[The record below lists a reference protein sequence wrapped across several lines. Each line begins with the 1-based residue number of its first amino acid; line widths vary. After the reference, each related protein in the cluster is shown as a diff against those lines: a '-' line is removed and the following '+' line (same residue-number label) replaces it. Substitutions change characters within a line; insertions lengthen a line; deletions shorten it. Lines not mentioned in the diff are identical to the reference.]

1 MKTEELEKVYN
12 SRPFKI
18 RNADEFDIENILD
31 LFIDPTDG
39 LNSPFDFTNSII
51 KGKNGIRKDDVFAC
65 KSCILSLHIG
75 SVP

>member
-1 MKTEELEKVYN
+1 MTTAELENVYH

-39 LNSPFDFTNSII
+39 LNSPFDFTNSIV
-51 KGKNGIRKDDVFAC
+51 KGKM
-65 KSCILSLHIG
+65 G
-75 SVP
+75 S

>member
-1 MKTEELEKVYN
+1 MTTAELENVYH

-39 LNSPFDFTNSII
+39 LNSPFDFTNSIV
-51 KGKNGIRKDDVFAC
+51 KGKMGWEKQ
-65 KSCILSLHIG
+65 CICVRIMHIT
-75 SVP
+75 SILWFLA